1 MMIMFRCAFVIGLF
15 AALFLN
21 TSAFALTTKEK
32 QETCKFGADDQKLTG
47 AARKTFL
54 TKCMAKDDAPA
65 KPAKKPASKPA
76 SAPASK

>member
-1 MMIMFRCAFVIGLF
+1 MHRVPFVAGLF

-21 TSAFALTTKEK
+21 TPASAITAKEK
-32 QETCKFGADDQKLTG
+32 QDTCNFGADDQKLTG

-54 TKCMAKDDAPA
+54 TKCMAKEDAPA
-65 KPAKKPASKPA
+65 KPAKMKASPA